1 MWWKIIVPCAL
12 NKTERATTLLTKC
25 TDGLLI
31 LLVLMFASI
40 WTHFSSDAQR
50 EMSSVAA
57 NCLTTDDEIKA
68 NCAKSKP
75 SFIFTVCQKYIE
87 KNLLSTTNIANLL
100 WLKSDHYCLDL
111 SWTSL
116 PRGDVVTWL
125 IWLWLNT
132 RDERPALYEKQAKII
147 LLVPFLGYP
156 ISYWQP
162 YRLTISSFNGCVW
175 QTYII
180 NCIVQVIYNYQTT
193 MQLLWWGAFY
203 STTVVFALALNSYVS
218 CLWQCFLWNVVD
230 ERVPL

>member
-75 SFIFTVCQKYIE
+75 SFIFCQKYIE
-87 KNLLSTTNIANLL
+87 KKPCVNHEHYKIAFIGLE
-100 WLKSDHYCLDL
+100 SDHYCLDL
-111 SWTSL
+111 SWTNL
-116 PRGDVVTWL
+116 PRGDVATWL

-147 LLVPFLGYP
+147 LLVPYLGYP
-156 ISYWQP
+156 ISHWQP
-162 YRLTISSFNGCVW
+162 SSLWSWRSRCQKLEPGLCH
-175 QTYII
+175 TSCHGRSC
-180 NCIVQVIYNYQTT
+180 NC
-193 MQLLWWGAFY
+193 WG
-203 STTVVFALALNSYVS
+203 
-218 CLWQCFLWNVVD
+218 
-230 ERVPL
+230 